1 MGAKMMPQRNYLSFL
16 HNNIYFYPSLIACLL
31 GVLAKVTRYSI
42 TLHSNPK
49 RPCCCHCLGWKVKGQ
64 GVEHRVR
71 PQGPGA
77 LRRPEDST
85 TFLRRNSVKRQ
96 QVHADVGKELPAR
109 QTQAYSRCCLFKFS
123 SDWALHPRGE
133 TDASFK
139 LQSRMRGHHALPRPP
154 QPRTAP
160 GEGYVRGP
168 SMPKACSSQ
177 GIVYLGSD
185 GPWSAGQLPVQMFS
199 CWTDLSPGPT
209 QARASACSAT
219 SQPKK
224 PSRFSRMCQEL
235 RTEAACDTRQKH
247 LVTWRLGVEGDTSF
261 RGSQTAV

>member
-139 LQSRMRGHHALPRPP
+139 LQSRMRGHHALPHPP

-185 GPWSAGQLPVQMFS
+185 GPCSRAGRTSALAQHRPGPRHAQLLANQKNLQSFHARSSGPKLPVTPDRS
-199 CWTDLSPGPT
+199 IW
-209 QARASACSAT
+209 
-219 SQPKK
+219 
-224 PSRFSRMCQEL
+224 
-235 RTEAACDTRQKH
+235 
-247 LVTWRLGVEGDTSF
+247 
-261 RGSQTAV
+261 